1 MTTACISAAE
11 GGRGHFGAWRA
22 LAAAPAMLGSGLL
35 LLVVLGG
42 AGAWRST
49 ALLGWLGSGG
59 VVFSRVGERM
69 AVRLVC
75 GFRRPSRAE
84 RIRLEP
90 VWAAALARCG
100 TPAGEIDWYVQ
111 LADVP
116 NAYAAGGRSV
126 AVTTRVVADFLAGRI
141 TAHAVEAIFVHDLLT
156 APTPGL
162 EVNARAGG
170 LVGCA

>member
-1 MTTACISAAE
+1 MTTAPGPAVAA
-11 GGRGHFGAWRA
+11 GRGQFAAWRA
-22 LAAAPAMLGSGLL
+22 VAAAPAMLGSGLL

-42 AGAWRST
+42 AGAWGS
-49 ALLGWLGSGG
+49 AVWLGWLVSGA
-59 VVFSRVGERM
+59 VVFSRTGERM

-75 GFRRPSRAE
+75 GFRRPTPAQRT
-84 RIRLEP
+84 LLDP
-90 VWAAALARCG
+90 VWTAAMARCG
-100 TPAGEIDWYVQ
+100 TRAGEIDWYVQ
-111 LADVP
+111 TSDVP

-141 TAHAVEAIFVHDLLT
+141 TAHAVEAVLVHDLLT